1 MAEYKGIAY
10 LKSKLASKQLRVL
23 KRYGY
28 YEMKNRIQD
37 MRIST
42 PDELWYEQ
50 TVLGWCAKAVD
61 AVADRLVFRG
71 FDNDVFDIW
80 NLYQMNNA
88 DVLFDS
94 AILGALISSCDF
106 IYISSDASGFPQMQ
120 VIHGGDAT
128 GIMDPLTGMLTEGY
142 AVLEKNDRDEPLLEA
157 YFIAGRT
164 DFYKAGKLSYRRDNP
179 APYPLLVPIVNRPDA
194 KREFGHSRISRACMD
209 IVDSAMRTVKR
220 SEISAEFYSFPQKYV
235 LGTDPGQEP
244 LEKWRATI
252 STLIEITKDDD
263 GDHPIVGQ
271 FQQQSMTPHND
282 QLKMFAALFAGET
295 GLTVDDLGFVADNP
309 SSVEAI
315 RASHENLRLI
325 ARKCQRT
332 FGTGFL
338 NAGYLAACV
347 RDDYS
352 YKRQQVYM
360 TKPLWMPLFEP
371 DASALSGIGDAFI
384 KLQQSFPEYVTE
396 DKLMELTGI

>member
-1 MAEYKGIAY
+1 MGEYKGMAY
-10 LKSKLASKQLRVL
+10 LRNKLASKRTRILR
-23 KRYGY
+23 RYDY
-28 YEMKNRIQD
+28 YEMKNRIRD

-42 PDELWYEQ
+42 PDGLLYLQ

-71 FDNDVFDIW
+71 FENDVFDMW

-106 IYISSDASGFPQMQ
+106 IYISSDDTGFPQMQ

-128 GIMDPLTGMLTEGY
+128 GIMNPLTGMLTEGY
-142 AVLEKNDRDEPLLEA
+142 AVLEKDDRDRPVLEA
-157 YFIAGRT
+157 YFIPGRT
-164 DFYKAGKLSYRRDNP
+164 YFYKNGKPIYNRTNK

-220 SEISAEFYSFPQKYV
+220 AEISAEFYSFPQKYV
-235 LGTDPGQEP
+235 LGTDPEQEP

-252 STLIEITKDDD
+252 STLIEITKDED
-263 GDHPIVGQ
+263 GDHPDVGQ

-282 QLKMFAALFAGET
+282 QLRMFASLFAGET

-309 SSVEAI
+309 ASVDAI

-352 YKRQQVYM
+352 YQRRQVYL

-384 KLQQSFPEYVTE
+384 KLQQSFPDYVTE
-396 DKLMELTGI
+396 DKLTELTGI

>member
-1 MAEYKGIAY
+1 MAEYKGMEY
-10 LKSKLASKQLRVL
+10 LRTKLEGKQARILR
-23 KRYGY
+23 RYGY
-28 YEMKNRIQD
+28 YEMKNRVRDLQ
-37 MRIST
+37 IST
-42 PDELWYEQ
+42 PEGMRGMQ

-61 AVADRLVFRG
+61 SIADRLVFRG
-71 FDNDVFDIW
+71 FDDDVFDMW

-94 AILGALISSCDF
+94 AILGALISACDF
-106 IYISSDASGFPQMQ
+106 IYISSDETGFPKMQ

-128 GIMDPLTGMLTEGY
+128 GIMDPITGMLREGY
-142 AVLEKNDRDEPLLEA
+142 AVLSRDDQDRPVAEA
-157 YFIAGRT
+157 YFVAGRT
-164 DFYKAGKLSYRRDNP
+164 DFYESGKMQYSRTNP
-179 APYPLLVPIVNRPDA
+179 APYPLLVPIINRPDA

-235 LGTDPGQEP
+235 LGTDPSQDP

-263 GDHPIVGQ
+263 GDSPTVGQ
-271 FQQQSMTPHND
+271 FQQQSMSPHND
-282 QLKMFAALFAGET
+282 QLRMFASLFAGET
-295 GLTVDDLGFVADNP
+295 GLTVDDLGFVSDNP
-309 SSVEAI
+309 SSAESI
-315 RASHENLRLI
+315 KASHENLRLV

-332 FGTGFL
+332 FGIGFL

-347 RDDYS
+347 RDDS
-352 YKRQQVYM
+352 PYKRQQVYM
-360 TKPLWMPLFEP
+360 TKPQWMPLFEP

-384 KLQQSFPEYVTE
+384 KLQQSFPDYVTE
-396 DKLMELTGI
+396 DKLTELTGI